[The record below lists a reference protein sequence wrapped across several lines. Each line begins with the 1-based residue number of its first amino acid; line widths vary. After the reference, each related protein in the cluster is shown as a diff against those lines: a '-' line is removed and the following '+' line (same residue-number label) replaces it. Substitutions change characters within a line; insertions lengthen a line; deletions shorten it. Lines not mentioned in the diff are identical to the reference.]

1 MQSNKTSIKNL
12 PCFIVFFFLFVF
24 IHNLYNQTGINFYV
38 GGKVLLFKVVFFT
51 FILILVFFF
60 YIPVFQFPLTV
71 SQEECCN
78 LHPLHLLVLTSIPYS
93 FLLSFPFSPNSLFSF
108 KLHIFILFRYRACK
122 QCQLFVGNQQ
132 P

>member
-1 MQSNKTSIKNL
+1 MQSNQTSIKKNL
-12 PCFIVFFFLFVF
+12 PCFIGGFFLIIFF

-38 GGKVLLFKVVFFT
+38 GKKCYSLRVFLFQFLFF
-51 FILILVFFF
+51 
-60 YIPVFQFPLTV
+60 IPIFQFPLISPTV

-78 LHPLHLLVLTSIPYS
+78 LHPLHLLVLTSIPYC

-108 KLHIFILFRYRACK
+108 HLHIFILFRYRACK
-122 QCQLFVGNQQ
+122 QCQVFVGNQQ

>member
-1 MQSNKTSIKNL
+1 MQSNKTSIKKSAL
-12 PCFIVFFFLFVF
+12 LYCFFFLFVF

-38 GGKVLLFKVVFFT
+38 GKKCCSLRVFLKFF
-51 FILILVFFF
+51 FILILVFF
-60 YIPVFQFPLTV
+60 IPVFQFPLTV

-108 KLHIFILFRYRACK
+108 HLHIFILFRYRACK
-122 QCQLFVGNQQ
+122 QCQVFVGNQQ